1 MKNQLTT
8 LDNGITKQNTKME
21 GQNMKNMKM
30 MNAMRMKLF
39 CVATCAMAMTAAHL
53 TAQVFTTLHT
63 FMGGSDGAF
72 PEAGLVLSGN
82 TLYGAA
88 LMGGNEDY
96 GTVFALNTDG
106 TGFRLLETF
115 NGAWD
120 AAYPN
125 FLLLSGN
132 TLYGG
137 SGGTG
142 TSGTLFAVSTNGTGF
157 TNLHIF
163 TTISAPHYINSDG
176 AEVWGPLI
184 LSGNTL
190 YGAASF
196 GGSGGSGMVFA
207 LNTNGTGF
215 KNLHSFAA
223 PSVAFNPF
231 ALGIGVVFPPYTNS
245 DGAFPDAGLILS
257 GDTLYGTTG
266 CGGSWGWGT
275 VFAIN
280 TNGTGFT
287 NLYSFTGGSDGA
299 FPYAGLILSG
309 NTLYGTA
316 AWGGTNRTGTVFAL
330 NTDGT
335 GFTALHVFTA
345 TNVPYIWPPR
355 STTNSDGAW
364 PFASLI
370 LSGNT
375 LYGTTQDGGIHGKG
389 TVFAVNADG
398 TGFTNLH
405 SFTGGK
411 DGANPLAALILSGN
425 TLYGTA
431 REGGIYGD
439 GTVFSLSFRP
449 QLTIIPSETN
459 LILTW
464 PTNYA
469 GFDYTGY
476 TLESTTNLVSP
487 VWATNSP
494 APVVVNGQNIVTNTI
509 SGTQQFYRLIQ

>member
-1 MKNQLTT
+1 
-8 LDNGITKQNTKME
+8 
-21 GQNMKNMKM
+21 MKNMKM

-39 CVATCAMAMTAAHL
+39 CLATFAMAMTAAHL

-63 FMGGSDGAF
+63 FTGGSDGAN
-72 PEAGLVLSGN
+72 PYGGLILSGN

-88 LMGGNEDY
+88 LLGGGSDY
-96 GTVFALNTDG
+96 GTVFKVNTDG
-106 TGFRLLETF
+106 TGFRLLESF
-115 NGAWD
+115 NGAYD

-137 SGGTG
+137 CGGTG

-163 TTISAPHYINSDG
+163 TTISAPHYTNSDG
-176 AEVWGPLI
+176 AEVWGQLI

-190 YGAASF
+190 YGAASV
-196 GGSGGSGMVFA
+196 GGSGASGMVFA
-207 LNTNGTGF
+207 VNTNGAGF
-215 KNLHSFAA
+215 TALHSFAA
-223 PSVAFNPF
+223 TSPPFNIQE
-231 ALGIGVVFPPYTNS
+231 LGTEFPPFTNE
-245 DGAFPDAGLILS
+245 DGAYPDAGLILS
-257 GDTLYGTTG
+257 GNTLYGTTG

-275 VFAIN
+275 VFAVS

-299 FPYAGLILSG
+299 FPGTGLVLSGNTLYGSATWGGTNRSGTVFALNTDGTGFTVLHVFTATNVPYVYPPKSTTNSDGAWPFAGLILSG

-316 AWGGTNRTGTVFAL
+316 F
-330 NTDGT
+330 
-335 GFTALHVFTA
+335 
-345 TNVPYIWPPR
+345 
-355 STTNSDGAW
+355 
-364 PFASLI
+364 
-370 LSGNT
+370 
-375 LYGTTQDGGIHGKG
+375 DGGIHGKG

-398 TGFTNLH
+398 TGFTTLH
-405 SFTGGK
+405 SFNGGK
-411 DGANPLAALILSGN
+411 DGANPQGALILSSN

-431 REGGIYGD
+431 RAGGLD
-439 GTVFSLSFRP
+439 SEGTVFSLSFRP

-459 LILTW
+459 VILTW

-494 APVVVNGQNIVTNTI
+494 APVVVNGQNVVTNFI
-509 SGTQQFYRLIQ
+509 SGTQQFFRLSQ